1 MKQPYFTSNTIEAQA
16 INFLEQLNRKQ
27 ETDLKSRKSAL
38 LVLDMQDYFL
48 NPESHAFVPSGPAII
63 PNVVGLAKT
72 FKAGSLPLIYTQ
84 HLNQPDDAGMMAEW
98 WHDLITPSHPF
109 ASLSSRLDLE
119 EAEVLQKTQYDA
131 FFQTDLEERLRVQQV
146 RDVVICG
153 VMTHLCCETT
163 ARSAFVRGFRV
174 WFTVDGTACY
184 NAEFHLGTLRN
195 LAHGFATPVLTSE
208 VLSAL

>member
-1 MKQPYFTSNTIEAQA
+1 MKQTYFTSNTIEAQA
-16 INFLEQLNRKQ
+16 AKFLGQLGRKQ
-27 ETDLKSRKSAL
+27 EISLNNRNTAL

-48 NPESHAFVPSGPAII
+48 NSESHAFVPSAPAII
-63 PNVVGLAKT
+63 PNLVKLAKA
-72 FKAGSLPLIYTQ
+72 FKALNLPVFYTQ
-84 HLNQPDDAGMMAEW
+84 HLNHPDDAGMMAEW
-98 WHDLITPSHPF
+98 WHDLITPEHPM
-109 ASLSSRLDLE
+109 SGLSDQLDVE
-119 EAEVLQKTQYDA
+119 GATVLQKTQYDA
-131 FFQTDLEERLRVQQV
+131 FYQTELEAQLKAQEVH
-146 RDVVICG
+146 DVVICG

-174 WFTVDGTACY
+174 WFTVDGTASY